1 MHTDWNTVH
10 CTIKGRCDRGHA
22 FMKLLIVSA
31 TKFEI
36 RPLADKITRIRDEDE
51 FLSHYKHQSTDVD
64 ILITGIGM
72 TATAY
77 HVGRQLLKSSYDL
90 AINTG
95 ICGSFENALPIGS
108 VVEITEEIFCELGA
122 ENNDQFLTLFDLG
135 LIDPNDAPFTEG
147 KLTNTTISNHPV
159 IAGLPKVMGTT
170 ANTVHGKAESILK
183 IRELFNPE
191 VESMEG
197 AAFFYSCIMA
207 SVPFH
212 QVRSISNYVKER
224 DKSKWNMNLALKNLN
239 STLLN
244 ILKIQ

>member
-1 MHTDWNTVH
+1 
-10 CTIKGRCDRGHA
+10 
-22 FMKLLIVSA
+22 MKLLIVSA

-36 RPLADKITRIRDEDE
+36 RPLADKITLIRDEDE
-51 FLSHYKHQSTDVD
+51 FLSHYRYQNTDVD

-72 TATAY
+72 TATSF
-77 HVGRQLLKSSYDL
+77 HVGRQLLKSSYDMV
-90 AINTG
+90 INTG
-95 ICGSFENALPIGS
+95 ICGSFESTLPIGA

-135 LIDPNDAPFTEG
+135 LIDPNDPPFTDG
-147 KLTNTTISNHPV
+147 KLINTTKANHPA
-159 IAGLPKVMGTT
+159 IAGLPKVRGAT
-170 ANTVHGKAESILK
+170 ANTIHGKADSILK
-183 IRELFNPE
+183 IRELFKPE

-197 AAFFYSCIMA
+197 AAFFYSCLMA

-224 DKSKWNMNLALKNLN
+224 DKSKWNVNLALKNLN

-244 ILKIQ
+244 ILKTQ